1 MTKKEKRRRAQQE
14 MEEREEEREVLADE
28 ITALHEEMAA
38 TLANF
43 SDTIEPELLEYYT
56 YYYKASQIKHS
67 YLLKKLKKLYY
78 EIGENR
84 NVM

>member
-1 MTKKEKRRRAQQE
+1 MTKKEQRRREQQE
-14 MEEREEEREVLADE
+14 MEEREEEKQALAGE

-38 TLANF
+38 TLTNF
-43 SDTIEPELLEYYT
+43 SATIEPELLEYYT

-67 YLLKKLKKLYY
+67 YLLKRLKKLYY
-78 EIGENR
+78 EIEENR

>member
-1 MTKKEKRRRAQQE
+1 MNKKEEKRKAQ
-14 MEEREEEREVLADE
+14 EREEEKQALADE

-38 TLANF
+38 TLTNF

-56 YYYKASQIKHS
+56 YYYKASQIKHT
-67 YLLKKLKKLYY
+67 YLLKRLKKVYY
-78 EIGENR
+78 EIEESR